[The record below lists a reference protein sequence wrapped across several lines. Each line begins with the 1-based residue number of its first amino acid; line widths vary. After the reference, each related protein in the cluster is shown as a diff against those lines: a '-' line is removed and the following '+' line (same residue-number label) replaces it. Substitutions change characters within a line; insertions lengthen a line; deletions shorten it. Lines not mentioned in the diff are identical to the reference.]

1 MQVFWFSL
9 CFLFQI
15 ISCNEQNQHSFSVL
29 GWSTIGQ
36 VWKNFTS
43 SNVVLIGVLKKYWAD
58 FFREQESDI
67 GTTQITNKIRRTIS
81 IIIKGQNHSW
91 KVISVFKAD
100 FRDQQRWGCNDAREK
115 GFVACEGAYFSF
127 FISVCNHCHLCFLC
141 FG

>member
-1 MQVFWFSL
+1 M
-9 CFLFQI
+9 
-15 ISCNEQNQHSFSVL
+15 
-29 GWSTIGQ
+29 IGQ

-100 FRDQQRWGCNDAREK
+100 FRDQQR
-115 GFVACEGAYFSF
+115 
-127 FISVCNHCHLCFLC
+127 
-141 FG
+141 